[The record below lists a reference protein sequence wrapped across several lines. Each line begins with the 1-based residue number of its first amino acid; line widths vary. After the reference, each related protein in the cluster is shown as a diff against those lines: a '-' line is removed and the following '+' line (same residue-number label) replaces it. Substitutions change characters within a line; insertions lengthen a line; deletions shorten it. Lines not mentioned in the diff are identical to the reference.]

1 MTLSNQAAAYHRGA
15 RIVAPGLFNPRRFG
29 QATLDIEQDKSE
41 SPRWLSE
48 RARSHAASFAVS
60 LMAHAAA
67 LAMII
72 YFAPVIAHPH
82 SEVLAYL
89 VEVRDG
95 SAGSSAGAGPS
106 TPTHSELGPMIP
118 HKRPHRSARIAHP
131 DHDQRAKPPDAAIAS
146 LKPTDPAPIQRDP
159 APDPHGSAPTSGTSN
174 ASSSSS
180 APTSGAGGDS
190 TTGSGT
196 ATGSGS
202 TEGNG
207 DGDGTSIAHADY
219 GNNPPPIYPT
229 TARRRAQQ
237 GTVTLHVLVGI
248 DGIVQ
253 RAEIAESSGFDA
265 LDDAALETV
274 RRRWRFIPA
283 RRSGLPIESWVLVP
297 IRFALTEAN
306 AAR

>member
-1 MTLSNQAAAYHRGA
+1 
-15 RIVAPGLFNPRRFG
+15 
-29 QATLDIEQDKSE
+29 LDIEQDKSE
-41 SPRWLSE
+41 SPNDSIAPRALSE

-72 YFAPVIAHPH
+72 YLVPAIEHPH

-95 SAGSSAGAGPS
+95 SPGSSARAGAGPS
-106 TPTHSELGPMIP
+106 MPIHSEIGPLIP
-118 HKRPHRSARIAHP
+118 HKRSHRSARITHP
-131 DHDQRAKPPDAAIAS
+131 DRDHEAKPPDTAIAS
-146 LKPTDPAPIQRDP
+146 LKPTDPAPIPRDLARDP
-159 APDPHGSAPTSGTSN
+159 HAPASSSGTSN
-174 ASSSSS
+174 APSSS
-180 APTSGAGGDS
+180 APPTGAGGDA
-190 TTGSGT
+190 TTGSG
-196 ATGSGS
+196 SRS
-202 TEGNG
+202 TDGAGNG

-229 TARRRAQQ
+229 IARRRAQQ

-253 RAEIAESSGFDA
+253 RVEIAESSGFDA